1 MDMTIGELIQLLG
14 KYPPD
19 MRVMV
24 NGYETGFDDIS
35 PERVSITKIKLNAG
49 TERWEGKHED
59 APSDDNEAIDALVI
73 RRASN

>member
-1 MDMTIGELIQLLG
+1 MTVQQLIQLLE

-19 MRVMV
+19 TRVMV

-35 PERVSITKIKLNAG
+35 AERVSIVKVRLNAG